1 MLQQA
6 EKEDEKW
13 MGMALELARV
23 AAQKGE
29 VPVGAVLVRDGRV
42 LAKTF
47 NLKEHLGSALGHA
60 ECLAIHR
67 ASMKLGGWR
76 LGGSSLKHQESAAET
91 VGKST
96 LYVTL
101 EPCLMCA
108 GAIQQARIDRV
119 VFGAS
124 DPKGGAV
131 RSLYQVLEDQ
141 RLNHRCEIVGGVLAE
156 PCGRV
161 LTDFFQKRRGKD

>member
-6 EKEDEKW
+6 EKDDEKW
-13 MGMALELARV
+13 MRMALELARV

-29 VPVGAVLVRDGRV
+29 VPVGAILVRDGKV

-60 ECLAIHR
+60 ECLALHR
-67 ASMKLGGWR
+67 ASVKLGGWR
-76 LGGSSLKHQESAAET
+76 LGGGSLRES
-91 VGKST
+91 GKTT

-108 GAIQQARIDRV
+108 GAIQQARVDRV

-131 RSLYQVLEDQ
+131 RSLYQVLEDT
-141 RLNHRCEIVGGVLAE
+141 RLNHRCEVVGGVLGE
-156 PCGRV
+156 ECGSV
-161 LTDFFQKRRGKD
+161 LTEFFRGRRG